1 MEVSMQECNSVS
13 MEVEYILFELSRCV
27 NDLQSFQSTLSI
39 DDAKNI
45 KLNVRQLES
54 LISLTKES

>member
-13 MEVEYILFELSRCV
+13 MEIEYILFELSRCV

>member
-1 MEVSMQECNSVS
+1 MQECNSVS

>member
-1 MEVSMQECNSVS
+1 MQECNSVS
-13 MEVEYILFELSRCV
+13 MEIEYILFELSRCV